1 MQTAYAYWPVLMFAS
16 FIAAILFAAST
27 DRAAQIAR
35 IASAVSRLRIE
46 RFKFRLSAS
55 RVVMTLLL
63 TCLLSYMWTYQRIQD
78 AIAEQLIVHKL
89 DKVEVRSLIIPYS
102 AFVQSAY
109 IADAGF
115 TMSKKRTRAAV
126 AVRGFGWGALEVQL
140 NDAALA
146 KINKVAGG
154 TMVFA
159 YLTDDDVNKLRP
171 AIKTYM
177 DKLTRAEQIT
187 KYEIETFDNRGPY
200 LFVALTESRSD
211 EARSDESVAQ
221 SAKAIADGLYANL
234 INTEKL
240 KVNRVVVKI
249 VARDAYLAD
258 KTIQVIARGTAGSY

>member
-35 IASAVSRLRIE
+35 IESAVSRLRIA

-55 RVVMTLLL
+55 RVAGATVLA
-63 TCLLSYMWTYQRIQD
+63 CLLSYMWTYQRIQD

-109 IADAGF
+109 VADTGF

-126 AVRGFGWGALEVQL
+126 AVRGFGWGALDVQL
-140 NDAALA
+140 NEAALA

-200 LFVALTESRSD
+200 LFVALTESRGD
-211 EARSDESVAQ
+211 EGVAQ

>member
-35 IASAVSRLRIE
+35 IESAVSRLRIE
-46 RFKFRLSAS
+46 RFKFRLSAL
-55 RVVMTLLL
+55 RVTVTLLL
-63 TCLLSYMWTYQRIQD
+63 ACLLSYMWTYQRLQD

-140 NDAALA
+140 NEAALA

-211 EARSDESVAQ
+211 DDVAQ